1 MLDNGSEP
9 SFPLPLANIFR
20 KTLMNSVIKLVN
32 HVPFCLQYQ
41 MLYGVGG
48 RTLPVK
54 KAYVFHP
61 VGELY
66 SAPDLFSAASS
77 VQRICG
83 ESAGETN
90 HRFCLLC
97 NKEQPLSPFWGIW
110 TWLICRPSGRKRVRK
125 AENGA
130 QISATS
136 HHLTTKWYFPCAG
149 NWISVFRS
157 KTV

>member
-9 SFPLPLANIFR
+9 SFPLPLASIFR

-32 HVPFCLQYQ
+32 HVPFYLQYQ

-77 VQRICG
+77 VQRICRRSEPPVLLALSQG
-83 ESAGETN
+83 AATVPVLGNLNLTDLQTIRQEACEESWERGPDLRHLPSLN
-90 HRFCLLC
+90 NKVIFSLC
-97 NKEQPLSPFWGIW
+97 RKLDLS
-110 TWLICRPSGRKRVRK
+110 L
-125 AENGA
+125 
-130 QISATS
+130 
-136 HHLTTKWYFPCAG
+136 
-149 NWISVFRS
+149 
-157 KTV
+157 